1 MFNLKFLVC
10 FVVDVVV
17 YWERIFVVIFVGGQ
31 FELLMIFYLMDNI
44 NFEEIIVAKVFQ
56 FVKVVK
62 YYFVGVIINFD
73 FGVMDI
79 Y

>member
-44 NFEEIIVAKVFQ
+44 NFEEIIVVKVFQ